1 MRVGILTFHHTYN
14 YGASL
19 QAFALQT
26 YLELLGHE
34 VFVINYLNDKMY
46 DEFRFSVF
54 SKKHSVR
61 YNLLKLYN
69 LPSQWRKRKRFEAFD
84 RRYLHITERRL
95 RTSDELSEVLRDFDR
110 IIVGSDQV
118 MNLVGTGFDYN
129 YYLDFDIPSYK
140 KATYAP
146 SFGLQNLEE
155 DVKNKMAKLLSDI
168 KYLNAREENGTEL
181 IKELTG
187 RDVPLVCDPTF
198 LLKKEQ
204 WERYAILHKIK
215 KPYVLIYCFNS
226 YPAIE
231 KAAME
236 KAKEV
241 GGVVI
246 DIHRFIPKYKKG
258 YRLKRDIGPLEM
270 IGLLLGASYVFTNSF
285 HGAAISLNFNKN
297 VIIFKHPI
305 DEFKGQFNS
314 NLRLIT
320 LSRALEIEDRLVS
333 LNETPS
339 LSEIDY
345 TVVNKHLEAW
355 RSESIKEIQKI
366 FEFNEIK

>member
-26 YLELLGHE
+26 YLESLGHE
-34 VFVINYLNDKMY
+34 VFIINYLNDKMY
-46 DEFRFSVF
+46 EEFRFSVF
-54 SKKHSVR
+54 SKKHSLR

-69 LPSQWRKRKRFEAFD
+69 VPSQLRKRKRFDSFD
-84 RRYLHITERRL
+84 KNYLHITKKRL
-95 RTSDELSEVLRDFDR
+95 RTSEELSALLKDFDR
-110 IIVGSDQV
+110 IVVGSDQV

-146 SFGLQNLEE
+146 SFGLQNLDE
-155 DVKNKMAKLLSDI
+155 DIKKKIAELLSDI
-168 KYLNAREENGTEL
+168 KYLNSREENGTEL

-187 RDVPLVCDPTF
+187 RDTPLVCDPTF
-198 LLKKEQ
+198 LLEKEQ
-204 WERYAILHKIK
+204 WERYAILPKLK
-215 KPYVLIYCFNS
+215 QPYVLIYSFNA

-236 KAKEV
+236 KAKEI
-241 GGVVI
+241 GGIVV
-246 DIHRFIPKYKKG
+246 DIHRFIPQYKKG
-258 YRLKRDIGPLEM
+258 YCLKRDIGPLEM

-305 DEFKGQFNS
+305 DESKGQFNS

-320 LSRALEIEDRLVS
+320 LARVLGIEDRLVS
-333 LNETPS
+333 LNETTPS
-339 LSEIDY
+339 GDIDY
-345 TVVNKHLEAW
+345 TTVNERLGVW
-355 RSESIKEIQKI
+355 RRDSIQEITKI
-366 FEFNEIK
+366 FEVHETK